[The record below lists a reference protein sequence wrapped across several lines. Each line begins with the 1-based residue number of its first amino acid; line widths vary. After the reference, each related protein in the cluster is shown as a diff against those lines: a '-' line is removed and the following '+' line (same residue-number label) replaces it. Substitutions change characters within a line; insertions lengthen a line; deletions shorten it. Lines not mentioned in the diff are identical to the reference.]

1 MAIELYDL
9 QANTSNIHNKL
20 SELGNSLQQD
30 KKQKR
35 IEEITKMMEEP
46 GFWLDR
52 HLSSSLIQ
60 EMNKLKNI
68 LETFHKLINWSKTI
82 LDSLDE
88 LRKEYDVEIH
98 ELLENEY
105 LNFKKETDDFEIQ
118 LLLTEPYDSNNAIL
132 EFHPGAGGVDSQDWA
147 EMLFRM
153 YVRYAERNNLKVDVL
168 DYQSGEEAG
177 IKSVTMIIK
186 GPNAYGFLKGEK
198 GVHRL
203 VRISPFDSAKKRH
216 TSFASVDVTPEYN
229 DLDEIQLNDE
239 DLRIDTYRS
248 SGAGGQYIN
257 KTDSA
262 VRITHIPTGIVV
274 SCQTQ
279 RSQIQNKEVCIN
291 MLKSKLYQK
300 QIEEKEK
307 EVAKLKGENRLIEWG
322 SQIRSYVFC
331 PYLMVKDHRTNY
343 STSNL
348 DDVMDGDIEPFIYSY
363 LKGVLINE

>member
-1 MAIELYDL
+1 MAMELYDL
-9 QANTSNIHNKL
+9 HISTSNIHNKL
-20 SELGNSLQQD
+20 SELGNSLQ
-30 KKQKR
+30 KENKQKR
-35 IEEITKMMEEP
+35 IEEITKMMEGP

-60 EMNKLKNI
+60 EMNGLKNI
-68 LETFHKLINWSKTI
+68 LESFDKLINWSKSI
-82 LDSLDE
+82 LDSIED
-88 LRKEYDVEIH
+88 LREEYDLELH
-98 ELLENEY
+98 ELIENEY
-105 LNFKKETDDFEIQ
+105 LEFKKETDNFEIQ
-118 LLLTEPYDSNNAIL
+118 LLLKEPYDANNAIL
-132 EFHPGAGGVDSQDWA
+132 DFHPGAGGVDSQDWA

-153 YVRYAERNNLKVDVL
+153 YVRYAERNNFKTEVL
-168 DYQSGEEAG
+168 DYQAGDEAG
-177 IKSVTMIIK
+177 IKSVTMLIK
-186 GPNAYGFLKGEK
+186 GVNAYGFLKGEK

-229 DLDEIQLNDE
+229 DLDDVTILDDEI
-239 DLRIDTYRS
+239 RIDTYRS

-262 VRITHIPTGIVV
+262 VRITHLPTGIVV

-279 RSQIQNKEVCIN
+279 RSQIQNKEVCLN

-300 QIEEKEK
+300 KVEEQEKEM
-307 EVAKLKGENRLIEWG
+307 AKLKGENTFNGWG

-343 STSNL
+343 STSDL
-348 DDVMDGDIEPFIYSY
+348 DRVMDGDIEPFIFSY
-363 LKGVLINE
+363 LKEGL

>member
-1 MAIELYDL
+1 MAMELYEL
-9 QANTSNIHNKL
+9 HINTSNIHKKL
-20 SELGNSLQQD
+20 SELGNSLQ
-30 KKQKR
+30 KENKQNR
-35 IEEITKMMEEP
+35 IEEITKMMEGP

-60 EMNKLKNI
+60 EMNGLKNI
-68 LETFHKLINWSKTI
+68 LESFDKLINWAKTI
-82 LDSLDE
+82 LDSIED
-88 LRKEYDVEIH
+88 LRKDYDLELH
-98 ELLENEY
+98 ELIENEY
-105 LNFKKETDDFEIQ
+105 LDFKKETDTFEIQ
-118 LLLTEPYDSNNAIL
+118 LLLKEPYDANNAIL
-132 EFHPGAGGVDSQDWA
+132 DFHPGAGGVDSQDWA

-153 YVRYAERNNLKVDVL
+153 YVRYAERNNFKTEVI
-168 DYQSGEEAG
+168 DYQAGDEAG
-177 IKSVTMIIK
+177 IKSVTMMIK
-186 GPNAYGFLKGEK
+186 GTNAYGFLKGEK

-229 DLDEIQLNDE
+229 NLDEVSILD
-239 DLRIDTYRS
+239 DDIRIDTYRS

-262 VRITHIPTGIVV
+262 VRITHLPTGIVV

-279 RSQIQNKEVCIN
+279 RSQIQNKEVCLT

-300 QIEEKEK
+300 KVEEKEK
-307 EVAKLKGENRLIEWG
+307 ELAKLKGENRLIEWG

-343 STSNL
+343 STSDL
-348 DDVMDGDIEPFIYSY
+348 DGVMDGDIEPFIFSY
-363 LKGVLINE
+363 LKEGL

>member
-1 MAIELYDL
+1 MAMELYEL
-9 QANTSNIHNKL
+9 QVSTSNIHNKL
-20 SELGNSLQQD
+20 NELGNSLQ
-30 KKQKR
+30 KETKQNR
-35 IEEITKMMEEP
+35 IEEIVKMMEDP
-46 GFWLDR
+46 SFWLDR
-52 HLSSSLIQ
+52 HLSSSLIK
-60 EMNKLKNI
+60 EMNNLKNI
-68 LETFHKLINWSKTI
+68 LETFTKLINWSRTI
-82 LDSLDE
+82 LDSIEE
-88 LRKEYDVEIH
+88 LRKEYDLEIH
-98 ELLENEY
+98 ELLESEY
-105 LNFKKETDDFEIQ
+105 LDFKKEVDTFEIQ
-118 LLLTEPYDSNNAIL
+118 LLLKEPYDSNNAIL

-153 YVRYAERNNLKVDVL
+153 YVRYAERNNFKLEVL
-168 DYQSGEEAG
+168 DYQAGEEAG
-177 IKSVTMIIK
+177 IKSVTILMK
-186 GPNAYGFLKGEK
+186 GLNAYGFLKGEK

-229 DLDEIQLNDE
+229 DLDEIKINDDE
-239 DLRIDTYRS
+239 LRIDTYRS

-262 VRITHIPTGIVV
+262 VRITHLPTGIVV

-300 QIEEKEK
+300 QVEEKEK
-307 EVAKLKGENRLIEWG
+307 ELAKLKGENRLIEWG

-343 STSNL
+343 STSDL
-348 DDVMDGDIEPFIYSY
+348 DGVMDGNIDAFIFEY
-363 LKGVLINE
+363 LKENL

>member
-1 MAIELYDL
+1 MAMELYEL
-9 QANTSNIHNKL
+9 QVSTSNIHNKL
-20 SELGNSLQQD
+20 NELGNSLQ
-30 KKQKR
+30 KETKQNR
-35 IEEITKMMEEP
+35 IEEIVKMMEDP
-46 GFWLDR
+46 SFWLDR
-52 HLSSSLIQ
+52 HLSSSLIK
-60 EMNKLKNI
+60 EINNLKNI
-68 LETFHKLINWSKTI
+68 LETFTKLINWSKTI
-82 LDSLDE
+82 LDSIEE
-88 LRKEYDVEIH
+88 LRKEYDLEIH
-98 ELLENEY
+98 ELLESEY
-105 LNFKKETDDFEIQ
+105 LDFKKEVDTFEIQ
-118 LLLTEPYDSNNAIL
+118 LLLKEPYDSNNAIL

-153 YVRYAERNNLKVDVL
+153 YVRYAERNNFKLEVL
-168 DYQSGEEAG
+168 DYQAGEEAG
-177 IKSVTMIIK
+177 IKSVTILMK
-186 GPNAYGFLKGEK
+186 GLNAYGFLKGEK

-229 DLDEIQLNDE
+229 DLDEVKINDDE
-239 DLRIDTYRS
+239 IRIDTYRS

-262 VRITHIPTGIVV
+262 VRITHLPTGIVV

-307 EVAKLKGENRLIEWG
+307 ELAKLKGENRLIEWG

-343 STSNL
+343 STSDL
-348 DDVMDGDIEPFIYSY
+348 DGVMDGNIDAFIFEY
-363 LKGVLINE
+363 LKENL

>member
-1 MAIELYDL
+1 MAMELYDL
-9 QANTSNIHNKL
+9 QVSTSNIHNKL
-20 SELGNSLQQD
+20 NELGNSLQ
-30 KKQKR
+30 KETKQNR
-35 IEEITKMMEEP
+35 IEEIVKMMEDP
-46 GFWLDR
+46 SFWLDR
-52 HLSSSLIQ
+52 HLSSSLIK
-60 EMNKLKNI
+60 EMNNLKNI
-68 LETFHKLINWSKTI
+68 LETFTKLIDWSKTI
-82 LDSLDE
+82 LDSIEE
-88 LRKEYDVEIH
+88 LRKEYDLEIH
-98 ELLENEY
+98 ELLESEY
-105 LNFKKETDDFEIQ
+105 LDFKKEVDTFEIQ
-118 LLLTEPYDSNNAIL
+118 LLLKEPYDSNNAIL

-153 YVRYAERNNLKVDVL
+153 YVRYAERNNFKLEVL
-168 DYQSGEEAG
+168 DYQAGEEAG
-177 IKSVTMIIK
+177 IKSVTILMK
-186 GPNAYGFLKGEK
+186 GLNAYGFLKGEK

-229 DLDEIQLNDE
+229 DLDEIKINEDE
-239 DLRIDTYRS
+239 LRIDTYRS

-262 VRITHIPTGIVV
+262 VRITHLPTGIVV

-300 QIEEKEK
+300 QVEEKEK
-307 EVAKLKGENRLIEWG
+307 ELAKLKGENRLIEWG

-343 STSNL
+343 STSDL
-348 DDVMDGDIEPFIYSY
+348 DDVMDGNIDAFIYEY
-363 LKGVLINE
+363 LKESL

>member
-1 MAIELYDL
+1 MAMELYEL
-9 QANTSNIHNKL
+9 QVSTSNIHNKL
-20 SELGNSLQQD
+20 NELGNSLQ
-30 KKQKR
+30 KETKQNR
-35 IEEITKMMEEP
+35 IEEIVKMMEDP
-46 GFWLDR
+46 SFWLDR
-52 HLSSSLIQ
+52 HLSSSLIK
-60 EMNKLKNI
+60 EMNNLKNI
-68 LETFHKLINWSKTI
+68 LETFTKLINWSKTI
-82 LDSLDE
+82 LDSIEE
-88 LRKEYDVEIH
+88 LRKEYDLEIH
-98 ELLENEY
+98 ELLESEY
-105 LNFKKETDDFEIQ
+105 LDFKKEVDTFEIQ
-118 LLLTEPYDSNNAIL
+118 LLLKEPYDSNNAIL

-153 YVRYAERNNLKVDVL
+153 YVRYAERNNFKLEVL
-168 DYQSGEEAG
+168 DYQAGEEAG
-177 IKSVTMIIK
+177 IKSVTILIK
-186 GPNAYGFLKGEK
+186 GLNAYGFLKGEK

-229 DLDEIQLNDE
+229 DLDEIKINEDE
-239 DLRIDTYRS
+239 LRIDTYRS

-262 VRITHIPTGIVV
+262 VRITHLPTGIVV

-300 QIEEKEK
+300 QVEEKEK
-307 EVAKLKGENRLIEWG
+307 ELAKLKGENRLIEWG

-343 STSNL
+343 STSDL
-348 DDVMDGDIEPFIYSY
+348 DGVMDGNIDAFIFEY
-363 LKGVLINE
+363 LKENL

>member
-1 MAIELYDL
+1 MAMELYEL
-9 QANTSNIHNKL
+9 QVSTSNIHNKL
-20 SELGNSLQQD
+20 NELGNSLQ
-30 KKQKR
+30 KETKQNR
-35 IEEITKMMEEP
+35 IEEIVKMMEDP
-46 GFWLDR
+46 SFWLDR
-52 HLSSSLIQ
+52 HLSSSLIK
-60 EMNKLKNI
+60 EMNNLKNI
-68 LETFHKLINWSKTI
+68 LETFTKLINWSKTI
-82 LDSLDE
+82 LDSIEE
-88 LRKEYDVEIH
+88 LRKEYDLEIH
-98 ELLENEY
+98 ELLESEY
-105 LNFKKETDDFEIQ
+105 LDFKKEVDTFEIQ
-118 LLLTEPYDSNNAIL
+118 LLLKEPYDSNNAIL

-153 YVRYAERNNLKVDVL
+153 YVRYAERNNFKLEVL
-168 DYQSGEEAG
+168 DYQAGEEAG
-177 IKSVTMIIK
+177 IKSVTILMK
-186 GPNAYGFLKGEK
+186 GLNAYGFLKGEK

-229 DLDEIQLNDE
+229 DLDEIKINEDE
-239 DLRIDTYRS
+239 LRIDTYRS

-262 VRITHIPTGIVV
+262 VRITHLPTGIVV

-307 EVAKLKGENRLIEWG
+307 ELAKIKGENRLIEWG

-343 STSNL
+343 STSDL
-348 DDVMDGDIEPFIYSY
+348 DGVMDGNIDAFIFEY
-363 LKGVLINE
+363 LKENL

>member
-1 MAIELYDL
+1 
-9 QANTSNIHNKL
+9 
-20 SELGNSLQQD
+20 
-30 KKQKR
+30 
-35 IEEITKMMEEP
+35 MMEGP

-60 EMNKLKNI
+60 EMNRLKNI
-68 LETFHKLINWSKTI
+68 LTTYDKLYSWSKNI
-82 LDSLDE
+82 MDSIEE
-88 LRKEYDVEIH
+88 LRKEYDTEIH
-98 ELLENEY
+98 EIIESEY
-105 LNFKKETDDFEIQ
+105 LEFKNETDTFEIQ
-118 LLLTEPYDSNNAIL
+118 LLLNEPYDSNNAIL

-153 YVRYAERNNLKVDVL
+153 YVRYAERNNFKIDVI
-168 DYQSGEEAG
+168 DYQSGDEAG
-177 IKSVTMIIK
+177 IKSVTMVIK
-186 GPNAYGFLKGEK
+186 GVNAYGFLKGEK

-229 DLDEIQLNDE
+229 DLNEIELNDE

-300 QIEEKEK
+300 QVEEKEK
-307 EVAKLKGENRLIEWG
+307 ELAKLKGENRLIEWG

-343 STSNL
+343 QTSDL
-348 DDVMDGDIEPFIYSY
+348 DGVMDGDIEPFIYAY
-363 LKGVLINE
+363 LKEFL

>member
-1 MAIELYDL
+1 MYSMYAE
-9 QANTSNIHNKL
+9 
-20 SELGNSLQQD
+20 
-30 KKQKR
+30 KQ
-35 IEEITKMMEEP
+35 
-46 GFWLDR
+46 GF
-52 HLSSSLIQ
+52 
-60 EMNKLKNI
+60 K
-68 LETFHKLINWSKTI
+68 TTI
-82 LDSLDE
+82 LDIVDGDE
-88 LRKEYDVEIH
+88 C
-98 ELLENEY
+98 
-105 LNFKKETDDFEIQ
+105 
-118 LLLTEPYDSNNAIL
+118 
-132 EFHPGAGGVDSQDWA
+132 
-147 EMLFRM
+147 
-153 YVRYAERNNLKVDVL
+153 
-168 DYQSGEEAG
+168 G
-177 IKSVTMIIK
+177 IKSVTFMVE
-186 GPNAYGFLKGEK
+186 GVNAYGFLKGEK

-229 DLDEIQLNDE
+229 DLNEIELNDE

-300 QIEEKEK
+300 QVEEKEK
-307 EVAKLKGENRLIEWG
+307 ELAKLKGENRLIEWG

-343 STSNL
+343 QTSDL
-348 DDVMDGDIEPFIYSY
+348 DGVMDGDIEPFIYAY
-363 LKGVLINE
+363 LKEFL

>member
-1 MAIELYDL
+1 MAMELYEL
-9 QANTSNIHNKL
+9 QVSTSNIHNKL
-20 SELGNSLQQD
+20 NELGNSLQ
-30 KKQKR
+30 KETKQNR
-35 IEEITKMMEEP
+35 IEEIVKMMEDP
-46 GFWLDR
+46 SFWLDR
-52 HLSSSLIQ
+52 HLSSSLIK
-60 EMNKLKNI
+60 EMNNLKNI
-68 LETFHKLINWSKTI
+68 LETFTKLINWSKTI
-82 LDSLDE
+82 LDSIEE
-88 LRKEYDVEIH
+88 LRKEYDLEIH
-98 ELLENEY
+98 ELLESEY
-105 LNFKKETDDFEIQ
+105 LDFKKEVDTFEIQ
-118 LLLTEPYDSNNAIL
+118 LLLKEPDDSNNAIL

-153 YVRYAERNNLKVDVL
+153 YVRYAERNNFKLEVL
-168 DYQSGEEAG
+168 DYQAGEEAG
-177 IKSVTMIIK
+177 IKSVTILMK
-186 GPNAYGFLKGEK
+186 GLNAYGFLKGEK

-229 DLDEIQLNDE
+229 DLDEIKINEDE
-239 DLRIDTYRS
+239 LRIDTYRS

-262 VRITHIPTGIVV
+262 VRITHLPTGIVV

-300 QIEEKEK
+300 QVEEKEK
-307 EVAKLKGENRLIEWG
+307 ELAKLKGENRLIEWG

-343 STSNL
+343 STSDL
-348 DDVMDGDIEPFIYSY
+348 DGVMDGNIDAFIFEY
-363 LKGVLINE
+363 LKENL

>member
-1 MAIELYDL
+1 MAMELYEL
-9 QANTSNIHNKL
+9 QVSTSNIHNKL
-20 SELGNSLQQD
+20 NELGNSLQ
-30 KKQKR
+30 KETKQNR
-35 IEEITKMMEEP
+35 IEEIVKMMEDP
-46 GFWLDR
+46 SFWLDR
-52 HLSSSLIQ
+52 HLSSSLIK
-60 EMNKLKNI
+60 EMNNLKNI
-68 LETFHKLINWSKTI
+68 LETFTKLINWSKTI
-82 LDSLDE
+82 LDSIEE
-88 LRKEYDVEIH
+88 LRKEYDLEIH
-98 ELLENEY
+98 ELLESEY
-105 LNFKKETDDFEIQ
+105 LDFKKEVDTFEIQ
-118 LLLTEPYDSNNAIL
+118 LLLKEPYDSNNAIL

-153 YVRYAERNNLKVDVL
+153 YVRYAERNNFKLEVL
-168 DYQSGEEAG
+168 DYQAAEEAG
-177 IKSVTMIIK
+177 IKSVTILMK
-186 GPNAYGFLKGEK
+186 GLNAYGFLKGEK

-229 DLDEIQLNDE
+229 DLDEIKINEDE
-239 DLRIDTYRS
+239 LRIDTYRS

-262 VRITHIPTGIVV
+262 VRITHLPTGIVV

-300 QIEEKEK
+300 QVEEKEK
-307 EVAKLKGENRLIEWG
+307 ELAKLKGENRLIEWG

-343 STSNL
+343 STSDL
-348 DDVMDGDIEPFIYSY
+348 DSVMDGNIDAFIFEY
-363 LKGVLINE
+363 LKENL

>member
-1 MAIELYDL
+1 MAMELYEL
-9 QANTSNIHNKL
+9 QVSTSNIHNKL
-20 SELGNSLQQD
+20 NELGNSLQ
-30 KKQKR
+30 KETKQNR
-35 IEEITKMMEEP
+35 IEQIVKMMEDP
-46 GFWLDR
+46 SFWLDR
-52 HLSSSLIQ
+52 HLSSSLIK
-60 EMNKLKNI
+60 EMNNLKNI
-68 LETFHKLINWSKTI
+68 LETFTKLINWSKTI
-82 LDSLDE
+82 LDSIEE
-88 LRKEYDVEIH
+88 LRKEYDLEIH
-98 ELLENEY
+98 ELLESEY
-105 LNFKKETDDFEIQ
+105 LDFKKEVDTFEIQ
-118 LLLTEPYDSNNAIL
+118 LLLKEPYDSNNAIL

-153 YVRYAERNNLKVDVL
+153 YVRYAERNNFKLEVL
-168 DYQSGEEAG
+168 DYQAGEEAG
-177 IKSVTMIIK
+177 IKSVTILIK
-186 GPNAYGFLKGEK
+186 GLNAYGFLKGEK

-229 DLDEIQLNDE
+229 DLDEIKINEDE
-239 DLRIDTYRS
+239 LRIDTYRS

-262 VRITHIPTGIVV
+262 VRITHLPTGIVV

-307 EVAKLKGENRLIEWG
+307 ELAKIKGENRLIEWG

-343 STSNL
+343 STSDL
-348 DDVMDGDIEPFIYSY
+348 DGVMDGNIDAFIFEY
-363 LKGVLINE
+363 LKENL

>member
-1 MAIELYDL
+1 MAMELYDL
-9 QANTSNIHNKL
+9 QVSTLNIHNKL
-20 SELGNSLQQD
+20 SELGNSLQQEQ
-30 KKQKR
+30 KYKR

-60 EMNKLKNI
+60 EMNGLKNI
-68 LETFHKLINWSKTI
+68 LEKFAKLFEWSKNLLQSI
-82 LDSLDE
+82 EE
-88 LRKEYDVEIH
+88 LRKEYDLELH
-98 ELLENEY
+98 ELIDQEFVE
-105 LNFKKETDDFEIQ
+105 FKKETDSFEIQ
-118 LLLTEPYDSNNAIL
+118 LLLKEPYDSNNAIL

-153 YVRYAERNNLKVDVL
+153 YVRYAEKNNFKTEVI

-177 IKSVTMIIK
+177 IKSVTMVIK
-186 GPNAYGFLKGEK
+186 GVNAYGFLKGEK

-216 TSFASVDVTPEYN
+216 TSFASVDVTPEYSDLEDVVFN
-229 DLDEIQLNDE
+229 DDEI
-239 DLRIDTYRS
+239 RVDTYRS

-279 RSQIQNKEVCIN
+279 RSQIQNKEVCLN
-291 MLKSKLYQK
+291 MLKSKLYQRK
-300 QIEEKEK
+300 VEENEKEM
-307 EVAKLKGENRLIEWG
+307 AKLKGENRLIEWG

-343 STSNL
+343 STSDL
-348 DDVMDGDIEPFIYSY
+348 DGVMDGDIEPFIYSY
-363 LKGVLINE
+363 LKEAL

>member
-9 QANTSNIHNKL
+9 QNSTLNIHNKL
-20 SELGNSLQQD
+20 NELGSSLQKEQ
-30 KKQKR
+30 KQKR
-35 IEEITKMMEEP
+35 IEEIMKMMEDP

-60 EMNKLKNI
+60 EMNGLKNI
-68 LETFHKLINWSKTI
+68 LETYEKLYSWSKNI
-82 LDSLDE
+82 LDSIDE
-88 LRKEYDVEIH
+88 LRKEYDLEIH
-98 ELLENEY
+98 EMIENEY
-105 LNFKKETDDFEIQ
+105 LNFKKETDSYEMR
-118 LLLTEPYDSNNAIL
+118 LLLKEPYDSNNAIL

-153 YVRYAERNNLKVDVL
+153 YVRYAERNNFKIDVI

-177 IKSVTMIIK
+177 IKSVTMVIK
-186 GPNAYGFLKGEK
+186 GVNAYGFLKGEK

-216 TSFASVDVTPEYN
+216 TSFASVDVTPEYS

-262 VRITHIPTGIVV
+262 VRITHLPTGIVV

-300 QIEEKEK
+300 QVEEKEK
-307 EVAKLKGENRLIEWG
+307 EMAKLKGENRLIEWG

-348 DDVMDGDIEPFIYSY
+348 DAVMDGDIEPFLYAY
-363 LKGVLINE
+363 LKEFL

>member
-1 MAIELYDL
+1 MAMELYEL
-9 QANTSNIHNKL
+9 QVSTSNIHNKL
-20 SELGNSLQQD
+20 NELGNSLQ
-30 KKQKR
+30 KETKQNR
-35 IEEITKMMEEP
+35 IEEIVKMMEDP
-46 GFWLDR
+46 SFWLDR
-52 HLSSSLIQ
+52 HLSSSLIK
-60 EMNKLKNI
+60 EMNNLKNI
-68 LETFHKLINWSKTI
+68 LETFIKLINWSKTI
-82 LDSLDE
+82 LDSIEE
-88 LRKEYDVEIH
+88 LRKEYDLEIH
-98 ELLENEY
+98 ELLESEY
-105 LNFKKETDDFEIQ
+105 LDFKKEVDTFEIQ
-118 LLLTEPYDSNNAIL
+118 LLLKEPYDSNNAIL

-153 YVRYAERNNLKVDVL
+153 YVRYAERNNFKLEVL
-168 DYQSGEEAG
+168 DYQAGEEAG
-177 IKSVTMIIK
+177 IKSVTILMK
-186 GPNAYGFLKGEK
+186 GLNAYGFLKGEK

-229 DLDEIQLNDE
+229 DLDEIKINEDE
-239 DLRIDTYRS
+239 LRIDTYRS

-262 VRITHIPTGIVV
+262 VRITHLPTGIVV

-307 EVAKLKGENRLIEWG
+307 ELAKLKGENRLIEWG

-343 STSNL
+343 STSDL
-348 DDVMDGDIEPFIYSY
+348 DGVMDGNIDAFIFEY
-363 LKGVLINE
+363 LKENL

>member
-1 MAIELYDL
+1 MAMELYEL
-9 QANTSNIHNKL
+9 QVSTSNIHNKL
-20 SELGNSLQQD
+20 NELGNSLQ
-30 KKQKR
+30 KETKQNR
-35 IEEITKMMEEP
+35 IEEIVKMMEDP
-46 GFWLDR
+46 SFWLDR
-52 HLSSSLIQ
+52 HLSSSLIK
-60 EMNKLKNI
+60 EMNNLKNI
-68 LETFHKLINWSKTI
+68 LETFTKLINWSKTI
-82 LDSLDE
+82 LDSIEE
-88 LRKEYDVEIH
+88 LRKEYDLEIH
-98 ELLENEY
+98 ELLESEY
-105 LNFKKETDDFEIQ
+105 LDFKKEVDTFEIQ
-118 LLLTEPYDSNNAIL
+118 LLLKEPYDSNNAIL

-153 YVRYAERNNLKVDVL
+153 YVRYAERNNFKLEVL
-168 DYQSGEEAG
+168 DYQAGEEAG
-177 IKSVTMIIK
+177 IKSVTILIK
-186 GPNAYGFLKGEK
+186 GLNAYGFLKGEK

-229 DLDEIQLNDE
+229 DLDEIKINDDE
-239 DLRIDTYRS
+239 LRIDTYRS
-248 SGAGGQYIN
+248 SGAGVQYIN

-262 VRITHIPTGIVV
+262 VRITHLPTGIVV

-307 EVAKLKGENRLIEWG
+307 ELAKLKGENRLIEWG

-343 STSNL
+343 STSDL
-348 DDVMDGDIEPFIYSY
+348 DGVMDGNIDAFIFEY
-363 LKGVLINE
+363 LKENL

>member
-1 MAIELYDL
+1 MAMELYEL
-9 QANTSNIHNKL
+9 QVSTSNIHNKL
-20 SELGNSLQQD
+20 NELGNSLQ
-30 KKQKR
+30 KETKQNR
-35 IEEITKMMEEP
+35 IEEIVKMMEDP
-46 GFWLDR
+46 SFWLDR
-52 HLSSSLIQ
+52 HLSSSLIK
-60 EMNKLKNI
+60 EMNNLKNI
-68 LETFHKLINWSKTI
+68 LETFTKLINWSKTI
-82 LDSLDE
+82 LDSIEE
-88 LRKEYDVEIH
+88 LRKEYDLEIH
-98 ELLENEY
+98 ELLESEY
-105 LNFKKETDDFEIQ
+105 LNFKKEVDTFEIQ
-118 LLLTEPYDSNNAIL
+118 LLLKEPYDSNNAIL

-153 YVRYAERNNLKVDVL
+153 YVRYAERNNFKLEVL
-168 DYQSGEEAG
+168 DYQAGEEAG
-177 IKSVTMIIK
+177 IKSVTILMK
-186 GPNAYGFLKGEK
+186 GLNAYGFLKGEK

-229 DLDEIQLNDE
+229 DLDEIKINEDE
-239 DLRIDTYRS
+239 LRIDTYRS

-262 VRITHIPTGIVV
+262 VRITHLPTGIVV

-300 QIEEKEK
+300 QVEEKEK
-307 EVAKLKGENRLIEWG
+307 ELAKLKGENRLIEWG

-343 STSNL
+343 STSDL
-348 DDVMDGDIEPFIYSY
+348 DGVMDGNIDAFIFEY
-363 LKGVLINE
+363 LKENL

>member
-1 MAIELYDL
+1 MAMELYEL
-9 QANTSNIHNKL
+9 QVSTSNIHNKL
-20 SELGNSLQQD
+20 NELGNSLQ
-30 KKQKR
+30 KETKQNR
-35 IEEITKMMEEP
+35 IEEIVKMMEDP
-46 GFWLDR
+46 SFWLDR
-52 HLSSSLIQ
+52 HLSSSLIK
-60 EMNKLKNI
+60 EMNNLKNI
-68 LETFHKLINWSKTI
+68 LETFTKLINWSKTI
-82 LDSLDE
+82 LDSIEE
-88 LRKEYDVEIH
+88 LRKEYDLEIH
-98 ELLENEY
+98 ELLESEY
-105 LNFKKETDDFEIQ
+105 LDFKKEVDTFEIQ
-118 LLLTEPYDSNNAIL
+118 LLLKEPYDSNNAIL

-153 YVRYAERNNLKVDVL
+153 YVRYAERNNFKLEVL
-168 DYQSGEEAG
+168 DYQAAEEAG
-177 IKSVTMIIK
+177 IKSVTILMK
-186 GPNAYGFLKGEK
+186 GLNAYGFLKGEK

-229 DLDEIQLNDE
+229 DLDEIKINEDE
-239 DLRIDTYRS
+239 LRIDTYRS

-262 VRITHIPTGIVV
+262 VRITHLPTGIVV

-300 QIEEKEK
+300 QVEEKEL
-307 EVAKLKGENRLIEWG
+307 AKLKGENRLIEWG

-343 STSNL
+343 STSDL
-348 DDVMDGDIEPFIYSY
+348 DSVMDGNIDAFIFEY
-363 LKGVLINE
+363 LKENL

>member
-1 MAIELYDL
+1 MAMELYEL
-9 QANTSNIHNKL
+9 QVSTSNIHNKL
-20 SELGNSLQQD
+20 NELGNSLQ
-30 KKQKR
+30 KETKQNR
-35 IEEITKMMEEP
+35 IEEIVKMMEDP
-46 GFWLDR
+46 SFWLDR
-52 HLSSSLIQ
+52 HLSSSLIK
-60 EMNKLKNI
+60 EMNNLKNI
-68 LETFHKLINWSKTI
+68 LETFTKLINWSKTI
-82 LDSLDE
+82 LDSIEE
-88 LRKEYDVEIH
+88 LRKEYDLEIH
-98 ELLENEY
+98 ELLESEY
-105 LNFKKETDDFEIQ
+105 LDFKKEVDTFEIQ
-118 LLLTEPYDSNNAIL
+118 LLLKEPYDSNNAIL

-153 YVRYAERNNLKVDVL
+153 YVRYAERNNFKLEVL
-168 DYQSGEEAG
+168 DYQAGEEAG
-177 IKSVTMIIK
+177 IKSVTILMK
-186 GPNAYGFLKGEK
+186 GLNAYGFLKGEK

-229 DLDEIQLNDE
+229 DLDEVKINDDE
-239 DLRIDTYRS
+239 IRIDTYRS

-262 VRITHIPTGIVV
+262 VRITHLPTGIVV

-307 EVAKLKGENRLIEWG
+307 ELAKLKGENRLIEWG

-343 STSNL
+343 STSDL
-348 DDVMDGDIEPFIYSY
+348 DGVMDGNIDAFIFEY
-363 LKGVLINE
+363 LKENL

>member
-1 MAIELYDL
+1 MAMELYDL
-9 QANTSNIHNKL
+9 HISTSNIHNKL
-20 SELGNSLQQD
+20 SELGNSLQ
-30 KKQKR
+30 KENKQKR
-35 IEEITKMMEEP
+35 IEEITKMMEGP

-60 EMNKLKNI
+60 EMNGLKNI
-68 LETFHKLINWSKTI
+68 LESFDKLINWSKSI
-82 LDSLDE
+82 LDSIED
-88 LRKEYDVEIH
+88 LREEYDLELH
-98 ELLENEY
+98 ELIENEY
-105 LNFKKETDDFEIQ
+105 LEFKKETDNFEIQ
-118 LLLTEPYDSNNAIL
+118 LLLKEPYDANNAIL
-132 EFHPGAGGVDSQDWA
+132 DFHPGAGGVDSQDWA

-153 YVRYAERNNLKVDVL
+153 YVRYAERNNYKTEVL
-168 DYQSGEEAG
+168 DYQAGDEAG
-177 IKSVTMIIK
+177 IKSVTMLIK
-186 GPNAYGFLKGEK
+186 GVNAYGFLKGEK

-229 DLDEIQLNDE
+229 DLDDVTILDDEI
-239 DLRIDTYRS
+239 RIDTYRS

-262 VRITHIPTGIVV
+262 VRITHLPTGIVV

-279 RSQIQNKEVCIN
+279 RSQIQNKEVCLN

-300 QIEEKEK
+300 KVEEQEKEM
-307 EVAKLKGENRLIEWG
+307 AKLKGENTFNGWG

-343 STSNL
+343 STSDL
-348 DDVMDGDIEPFIYSY
+348 DRVMDGDIEPFIFSY
-363 LKGVLINE
+363 LKEGL

>member
-1 MAIELYDL
+1 MAMELYEL
-9 QANTSNIHNKL
+9 QVSTSNIHNKL
-20 SELGNSLQQD
+20 NELGNSLQ
-30 KKQKR
+30 KETKQNR
-35 IEEITKMMEEP
+35 IEEIVKMMEDP
-46 GFWLDR
+46 SFWLDR
-52 HLSSSLIQ
+52 HLSSSLIK
-60 EMNKLKNI
+60 EMNNLKNI
-68 LETFHKLINWSKTI
+68 LETFTKLINWSKTI
-82 LDSLDE
+82 LDSIEE
-88 LRKEYDVEIH
+88 LRKEYDLEIH
-98 ELLENEY
+98 ELLESEY
-105 LNFKKETDDFEIQ
+105 LDFKKEVDTFEIQ
-118 LLLTEPYDSNNAIL
+118 LLLKEPYDSNNAIL

-153 YVRYAERNNLKVDVL
+153 YVRYAERNNFKLEVL
-168 DYQSGEEAG
+168 DYQAGEEAG
-177 IKSVTMIIK
+177 IKSVTILMK
-186 GPNAYGFLKGEK
+186 GLNAYGFLKGEK

-216 TSFASVDVTPEYN
+216 TSFASVDVTPEYS
-229 DLDEIQLNDE
+229 DLDEVKINDDE
-239 DLRIDTYRS
+239 IRIDTYRS

-262 VRITHIPTGIVV
+262 VRITHLPTGIVV

-307 EVAKLKGENRLIEWG
+307 ELAKLKGENRLIEWG

-343 STSNL
+343 STSDL
-348 DDVMDGDIEPFIYSY
+348 DGVMDGNIDAFIFEY
-363 LKGVLINE
+363 LKENL

>member
-1 MAIELYDL
+1 MAMELYDL
-9 QANTSNIHNKL
+9 QVSTSNIHNKL
-20 SELGNSLQQD
+20 NELGNSLQ
-30 KKQKR
+30 KETKQNR
-35 IEEITKMMEEP
+35 IEEIVKMMEDP
-46 GFWLDR
+46 SFWLDR
-52 HLSSSLIQ
+52 HLSSSLIK
-60 EMNKLKNI
+60 EMNNLKNI
-68 LETFHKLINWSKTI
+68 LETFTKLINWSRTI
-82 LDSLDE
+82 LDSIEE
-88 LRKEYDVEIH
+88 LRKEYDLEIH
-98 ELLENEY
+98 ELLESEY
-105 LNFKKETDDFEIQ
+105 LDFKKEVDTFEIQ
-118 LLLTEPYDSNNAIL
+118 LLLKEPYDSNNAIL

-153 YVRYAERNNLKVDVL
+153 YVRYAERNNFKLEVL
-168 DYQSGEEAG
+168 DYQAGEEAG
-177 IKSVTMIIK
+177 IKSVTILIK
-186 GPNAYGFLKGEK
+186 GLNAYGFLKGEK

-229 DLDEIQLNDE
+229 DLDEIKINDDE
-239 DLRIDTYRS
+239 LRIDTYRS

-262 VRITHIPTGIVV
+262 VRITHLPTGIVV

-300 QIEEKEK
+300 QVEEKEK
-307 EVAKLKGENRLIEWG
+307 ELAKLKGENRLIEWG

-343 STSNL
+343 STSDL
-348 DDVMDGDIEPFIYSY
+348 DGVMDGNIDAFIFEY
-363 LKGVLINE
+363 LKENL

>member
-1 MAIELYDL
+1 MAMELYEL
-9 QANTSNIHNKL
+9 QVSTSNIHNKL
-20 SELGNSLQQD
+20 NELGNSLQ
-30 KKQKR
+30 KETKQNR
-35 IEEITKMMEEP
+35 IEEIVKMMEDP
-46 GFWLDR
+46 SFWLDR
-52 HLSSSLIQ
+52 HLSSSLIK
-60 EMNKLKNI
+60 EMNNLKNI
-68 LETFHKLINWSKTI
+68 LETFTKLINWSRTI
-82 LDSLDE
+82 LDSIEE
-88 LRKEYDVEIH
+88 LRKEYDLEIH
-98 ELLENEY
+98 ELLESEY
-105 LNFKKETDDFEIQ
+105 LDFKKEVDTFEIQ
-118 LLLTEPYDSNNAIL
+118 LLLKEPYDSNNAIL

-153 YVRYAERNNLKVDVL
+153 YVRYAERNNFKLEVL
-168 DYQSGEEAG
+168 DYQAGEEAG
-177 IKSVTMIIK
+177 IKSVTILMK
-186 GPNAYGFLKGEK
+186 GLNAYGFLKGEK

-229 DLDEIQLNDE
+229 DLDEIKINEDE
-239 DLRIDTYRS
+239 LRIDTYRS

-262 VRITHIPTGIVV
+262 VRITHLPTGIVV

-300 QIEEKEK
+300 QVEEKEK
-307 EVAKLKGENRLIEWG
+307 ELAKLKGENRLIEWG

-343 STSNL
+343 STSDL
-348 DDVMDGDIEPFIYSY
+348 DGVMAGNIDAFIFEY
-363 LKGVLINE
+363 LKENL

>member
-1 MAIELYDL
+1 MAMELYDL
-9 QANTSNIHNKL
+9 QVNTLNIHNKL
-20 SELGNSLQQD
+20 SELGNSLQKEQ
-30 KKQKR
+30 KQKR
-35 IEEITKMMEEP
+35 IEEITKMMEGP
-46 GFWLDR
+46 SFWLDR

-60 EMNKLKNI
+60 EMNNLKNI
-68 LETFHKLINWSKTI
+68 LETYAKLFDWSKTI
-82 LDSLDE
+82 LDSLEE
-88 LRKEYDVEIH
+88 LRKEYDLEIH
-98 ELLENEY
+98 ELLEKEY
-105 LNFKKETDDFEIQ
+105 LDFKKETDSFEIQ
-118 LLLTEPYDSNNAIL
+118 LLLKEPYDSNNAIL

-147 EMLFRM
+147 DMLFRM
-153 YVRYAERNNLKVDVL
+153 YVRYAERHNFKIDVI

-177 IKSVTMIIK
+177 IKSVTMVIK
-186 GPNAYGFLKGEK
+186 GINAYGFLKGEK

-203 VRISPFDSAKKRH
+203 VRISPFDAAKKRH

-229 DLDEIQLNDE
+229 DLDEIQINDE

-262 VRITHIPTGIVV
+262 VRITHLPTGIVV

-307 EVAKLKGENRLIEWG
+307 EMAKLKGENRLIEWG

-343 STSNL
+343 STSDLNK
-348 DDVMDGDIEPFIYSY
+348 VMDGDIEPFIYAY
-363 LKGVLINE
+363 LKEAL